1 VFSRSRLSLY
11 VIDPCASLRSL
22 LAFSEKP
29 RAYGRRSTARDAA
42 MRGRNGLQREKA
54 ARSAGRCVRAG
65 GAHVP
70 GKDHGGAACA
80 RRVAREEMPSNGAR
94 RESGVR

>member
-1 VFSRSRLSLY
+1 
-11 VIDPCASLRSL
+11 
-22 LAFSEKP
+22 
-29 RAYGRRSTARDAA
+29 
-42 MRGRNGLQREKA
+42 MQREKA